1 VSRMFLLGV
10 RLALG
15 GGREGLVRLV
25 FMAVGV
31 GVGVALL
38 LLALTAPSALRG
50 RFDRMAWQD
59 AAYSAA
65 SPETNDDPVVESTEG
80 ALFLAVS
87 DYYDG
92 RPMTRAYLAALG
104 EDPPVPPGL
113 SRAPGPGEVAASPAL
128 RRLLASTPDDELDNR
143 FPGRV
148 TLTIGPEGL
157 AHDNE
162 LVGIIGRTPQQLH
175 DVRSVGEV
183 HGFTD
188 VLPGGW
194 AIVVF
199 LVFFVLSGAVQILVP
214 IVILIVVVTRVAW
227 RQRER
232 RLAAIRLVGA
242 TQSQI
247 SLVAAAE
254 AGLAAVGGAALGWGL
269 YEVGRRVVAAT
280 LIFQRGH
287 FWVDDVAVPP
297 LWLAGILLGAPVLVM
312 LTTVASLRGI
322 RTRPL
327 AVQRR
332 SRRRRPSLW
341 LVVPLVV
348 GLGGQFALLP
358 FQDRFAATGEDGGPP
373 PLAMLGA
380 LLTLSAIVGLIL
392 VGPWLVAMVGRGVAR
407 LSRTVPSLLAA
418 RRIAENPQATF
429 YSVAAVGLAAV
440 GLAYIGCTVAV
451 NSQPDTSGDLAGP
464 WSRSL
469 RPGAI
474 SVMTGGVPA
483 PTVEPLL
490 SQGAV
495 LVGPGGGG
503 GPVVACADLARVLY
517 VTCPYPPDI
526 GIIEPWASGP
536 WPAGTGAV
544 VYIPTDGSLAAENRV
559 RTRAANLVP
568 NAIINSDR
576 DPIDYNLETF
586 FQDLDRLAAVAALFG
601 LIIGGFGLAAS
612 MVGGL
617 IERRRPFALLRAS
630 GVYLR
635 ELRRAVLLETAATMA
650 GGFGRRGRDR
660 HAARVRFHPAGRRE
674 LALAGGRR
682 VRPHWR
688 RGAGRAALLHH
699 RPAVGEHND
708 PPRRRPLRVGHPT
721 RIAWQPD
728 RAHH

>member
-1 VSRMFLLGV
+1 MLLLGF

-25 FMAVGV
+25 FT
-31 GVGVALL
+31 GVGVAVGVAML
-38 LLALTAPSALRG
+38 LLALTAPGALQG
-50 RFDRMAWQD
+50 RFDRMGWQD
-59 AAYSAA
+59 AAYWSL
-65 SPETNDDPVVESTEG
+65 SPEKDDEPAVESADG

-92 RPMTRAYLAALG
+92 SPMTRAYLAALG
-104 EDPPVPPGL
+104 DDPPKPPGL
-113 SRAPGPGEVAASPAL
+113 ARAPGPGEVAASPAL
-128 RRLLASTPDDELDNR
+128 QRLLESTPDGELDDR

-162 LVGIIGRTPQQLH
+162 LVGIIGRAPEQLQ

-183 HGFTD
+183 HGFTGAR
-188 VLPGGW
+188 PTGW
-194 AIVVF
+194 AIVAF
-199 LVFFVLSGAVQILVP
+199 LVFFVLAGSIQILVP

-254 AGLAAVGGAALGWGL
+254 AGLAAVGGTALGWGL
-269 YEVGRRVVAAT
+269 YEVGRRVLAAT

-322 RTRPL
+322 YTRPL

-332 SRRRRPSLW
+332 SRRKRPSPW

-358 FQDRFAATGEDGGPP
+358 FQDRLSVSGDDGGPP
-373 PLAMLGA
+373 LLATIGA
-380 LLTLSAIVGLIL
+380 MLTLSAIVGFVLI
-392 VGPWLVAMVGRGVAR
+392 GPWLVAMVGRGVAR

-418 RRIAENPQATF
+418 RRIADNPQATF

-440 GLAYIGCTVAV
+440 ALAYIGCTVAV
-451 NSQPDTSGDLAGP
+451 TSQPNTSGDLTGP
-464 WSRSL
+464 WNGSL
-469 RPGAI
+469 RPGVV
-474 SVMTGGVPA
+474 SVMTGGVPKA
-483 PTVEPLL
+483 TVEPLL
-490 SQGAV
+490 SDGAIDSWTAV
-495 LVGPGGGG
+495 SAPRRARTWRGWSTSPARTHQAPGSSSR
-503 GPVVACADLARVLY
+503 PPAPWYLRFVALL
-517 VTCPYPPDI
+517 
-526 GIIEPWASGP
+526 
-536 WPAGTGAV
+536 
-544 VYIPTDGSLAAENRV
+544 YIPTDGSLAAENIV
-559 RTRAANLVP
+559 RTKVANLVP

-576 DPIDYNLETF
+576 DPVDYNLETF
-586 FQDLDRLAAVAALFG
+586 FRDMDRFAAVAAFFV
-601 LIIGGFGLAAS
+601 LIIGAFGLAAS

-630 GVYLR
+630 GVYLS
-635 ELRRAVLLETAATMA
+635 ELRRSVLLETAVTMA
-650 GGFGRRGRDR
+650 LVSVVGVGIGMLLAYGSTLQGGADWRWPGADVYGLIGGGVLAALIFSTIALPLLNITTR
-660 HAARVRFHPAGRRE
+660 HDAARFE
-674 LALAGGRR
+674 
-682 VRPHWR
+682 
-688 RGAGRAALLHH
+688 
-699 RPAVGEHND
+699 
-708 PPRRRPLRVGHPT
+708 
-721 RIAWQPD
+721 
-728 RAHH
+728 